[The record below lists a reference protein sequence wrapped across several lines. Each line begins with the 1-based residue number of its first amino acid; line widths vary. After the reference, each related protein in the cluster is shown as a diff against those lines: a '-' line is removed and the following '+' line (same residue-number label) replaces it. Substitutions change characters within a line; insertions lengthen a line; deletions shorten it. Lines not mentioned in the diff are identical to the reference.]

1 MLERIWANLAGR
13 IGGPLTLRLVVQ
25 PVVAAWFALRAG
37 QQDAQQGRAPYGF
50 ELIREA
56 QNRKYLLREGWRDI
70 AKVFVAAVAMDLIY
84 QVLELPRLYP
94 EEALIVAV
102 TLALV
107 PYVLIRGLANR
118 ATRHQTG
125 QSNA

>member
-1 MLERIWANLAGR
+1 MLEGISANLAGQ
-13 IGGPLTLRLVVQ
+13 IGGPLTLRLIVQ

-50 ELIREA
+50 EIIREPA
-56 QNRKYLLREGWRDI
+56 TRKYLLREGWRDV
-70 AKVFVAAVAMDLIY
+70 AKVFVAAVAMDLVY
-84 QVLELPRLYP
+84 QVLELPGLYP

-102 TLALV
+102 TLAFV

-125 QSNA
+125 HSNA